1 MGNSAPPGLILFAY
15 TLPSVLVRAFV
26 PYIRFPNV
34 LKMFSFLS
42 PWRVSGP
49 RSARTSSDTTLR
61 ISGHSPSNG
70 KDSWEI
76 NYAARLTVCATA
88 SLIGL
93 QLLAWADNVGVRM
106 LGIAL
111 ASLSSNLGDM
121 QVPISFDTQRPMISD
136 YFEKGLST
144 NWQHDILP

>member
-26 PYIRFPNV
+26 PYIKFPSISEI
-34 LKMFSFLS
+34 FSF
-42 PWRVSGP
+42 VSLG
-49 RSARTSSDTTLR
+49 RASNLTSGGTE
-61 ISGHSPSNG
+61 ISR
-70 KDSWEI
+70 EI
-76 NYAARLTVCATA
+76 NYAARLTVCAT
-88 SLIGL
+88 SSFIGL

-121 QVPISFDTQRPMISD
+121 
-136 YFEKGLST
+136 
-144 NWQHDILP
+144 

>member
-26 PYIRFPNV
+26 PYIKFPSISEI
-34 LKMFSFLS
+34 FSF
-42 PWRVSGP
+42 VSLGRASNLTP
-49 RSARTSSDTTLR
+49 GGTGAADSGE
-61 ISGHSPSNG
+61 ISR
-70 KDSWEI
+70 EI
-76 NYAARLTVCATA
+76 NYAARLTVCAT
-88 SLIGL
+88 SSFIGL

-121 QVPISFDTQRPMISD
+121 
-136 YFEKGLST
+136 
-144 NWQHDILP
+144 